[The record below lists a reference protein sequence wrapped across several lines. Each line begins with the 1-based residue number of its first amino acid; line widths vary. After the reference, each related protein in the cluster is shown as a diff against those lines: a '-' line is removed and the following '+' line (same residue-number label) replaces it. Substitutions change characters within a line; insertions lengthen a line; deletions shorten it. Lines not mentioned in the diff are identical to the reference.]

1 MQQPHYKYADIP
13 QFQYQSFERHHQTFS
28 SGPVT
33 YSYYPILPTNTNA
46 NHLTEGKDQD
56 NQTATDAEPKKEDAP
71 VEPPP
76 EEPSKP
82 AEESSSNSEPA
93 GKYLELEFGGCQ

>member
-1 MQQPHYKYADIP
+1 MQQPQYKYANIP
-13 QFQYQSFERHHQTFS
+13 QFQYQSFERELKTYEIGSLTFS
-28 SGPVT
+28 S
-33 YSYYPILPTNTNA
+33 YPITPKNTNA
-46 NHLTEGKDQD
+46 NRLTEGKDQD
-56 NQTATDAEPKKEDAP
+56 NQTAADAEPKKEDAP

-93 GKYLELEFGGCQ
+93 GKY